1 MEQALGIKT
10 LILAAGRRLRTKT
23 KAFSFR
29 KVLTHGIGLHLGART
44 RIWAPD
50 HVRMGDQVYVGK
62 DVHIEANCRIGNYC
76 LIANRVAIVGRH
88 DHDFSAVGFPVR
100 FSPWVGSRRFSSQY
114 VDEEAVIE
122 DEVWLGYATIVLT
135 GVTVGRGSVVAA
147 GSVVTRNIPPY
158 SIAAGVP
165 AKVIGKRFV
174 DQATIDRHEAAIRDG
189 RFLFSEQGYDH
200 CVIEPGLSQAD
211 MANP

>member
-1 MEQALGIKT
+1 MMGIKT
-10 LILAAGRRLRTKT
+10 SILAIGRRLQTKI
-23 KAFSFR
+23 KAFSCR
-29 KVLTHGIGLHLGART
+29 KVLTHGVDLHLGARI
-44 RIWAPD
+44 RIWAPS

-100 FSPWVGSRRFSSQY
+100 FSPWVGSKRYPSQY
-114 VDEEAVIE
+114 LNEEVVIE
-122 DEVWLGYATIVLT
+122 DDVWLGYGTIVLT

-147 GSVVTRNIPPY
+147 GSVVTRDIPPY

-165 AKVIGKRFV
+165 AKVIGKRFE
-174 DQATIDRHEAAIRDG
+174 DQETIDRHEAAIRDG
-189 RFLFSEQGYDH
+189 HFRFSEQGYDH
-200 CVIEPGLSQAD
+200 CLIEPSFAGTDSSHS
-211 MANP
+211 